1 MQYCGQPELV
11 DYLNFSTSTQ
21 APVKA
26 VVCPF
31 AQGAGMGIEV
41 FSLFAFAAVGLGLTV
56 RTRHPAPVLVAS
68 MLSAVVVT
76 ATLPGPAANLLA
88 LVLFFGISAL
98 GLYLYARAQSE
109 L

>member
-31 AQGAGMGIEV
+31 ASTGMGLEV
-41 FSLFAFAAVGLGLTV
+41 FSLFAFGAIGLGLTV
-56 RTRHPAPVLVAS
+56 RTRHPAPVLIS
-68 MLSAVVVT
+68 GMLSAVVMT
-76 ATLPGPAANLLA
+76 ATLPGEAANMLA

-98 GLYLYARAQSE
+98 GLYLYARAQSS